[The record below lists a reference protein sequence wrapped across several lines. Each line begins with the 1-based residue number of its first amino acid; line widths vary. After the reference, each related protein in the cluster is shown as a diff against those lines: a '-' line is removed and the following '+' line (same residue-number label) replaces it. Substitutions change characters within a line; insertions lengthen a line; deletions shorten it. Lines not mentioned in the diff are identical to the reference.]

1 MRSYVDAPGSQYLDR
16 MSAVPTSREIDLGAG
31 AFVELWGDW
40 LTAAEADRYFAA
52 LRETI
57 PWEQGRLKFFGKEVL
72 EPRLS
77 AWFGD
82 RDYVYSGRSL
92 RANPFPAIVRELAER
107 AEASIHA
114 RFNSVLLNLYR
125 DGQDSM
131 GLHSD
136 DEREL
141 GSNPLIASVSLGA
154 PRRFVLRAKKKNAL
168 APLDLELP
176 HGSLLLMGGSC
187 QHQFRHGLP
196 KSARVT
202 GARINLTF
210 RWIVAG

>member
-1 MRSYVDAPGSQYLDR
+1 MV
-16 MSAVPTSREIDLGAG
+16 AVPTSGEIDLGAG
-31 AFVELWGDW
+31 AFVELFDDW
-40 LTAAEADRYFAA
+40 LAAADADRYFAG

-57 PWEQGRLKFFGKEVL
+57 PWEQGQLMFFGKPVL

-82 RDYVYSGRSL
+82 RDYVYSGRAL
-92 RANPFPAIVRELAER
+92 RAKAFPVLVRELAER
-107 AEASIHA
+107 AEASTRA

-125 DGQDSM
+125 DGHDSM

-136 DEREL
+136 DEPEL

-154 PRRFVLRAKKKNAL
+154 PRRFVLRPKKNKAL
-168 APLDLELP
+168 MPLDLELP
-176 HGSLLLMGGSC
+176 HGSLLTMSGSC

-196 KSARVT
+196 KSARVV

-210 RWIVAG
+210 RWIVAPEPGRSSGRS